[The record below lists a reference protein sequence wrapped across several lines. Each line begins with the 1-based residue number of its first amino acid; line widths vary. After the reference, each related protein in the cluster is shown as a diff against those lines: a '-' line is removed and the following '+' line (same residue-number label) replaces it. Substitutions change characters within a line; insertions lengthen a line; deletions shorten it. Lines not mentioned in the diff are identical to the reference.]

1 MFPRWNSIHV
11 SVFMY
16 IYIIISP
23 TIIVKIFLHIQRWT
37 LIYQFQCFSS
47 ELHHQT
53 KDRTASHFRA
63 TQTGGWRP
71 TFWADVWNRPNWESV
86 RKWWQIQIHEQHETC
101 CFLLIKWWYI
111 YIYMFIYVF
120 WILDVRCTYAIN
132 FRDFQRWFLPRTVHV
147 NVNMSWE
154 MYVLFSPCC
163 FVPRFSVFLWSL
175 QIFMFAAVAVTSF
188 CIHFRGSTYPPGH
201 QIIEL
206 QSAMI
211 ELQPLKHW
219 TNHDYMWT
227 IIILRW
233 LDRLT
238 IKNN

>member
-1 MFPRWNSIHV
+1 MDFDIPVPMF
-11 SVFMY
+11 F
-16 IYIIISP
+16 
-23 TIIVKIFLHIQRWT
+23 F
-37 LIYQFQCFSS
+37 S
-47 ELHHQT
+47 ELHRPT
-53 KDRTASHFRA
+53 KDLAGRPHISGPPKPEAEGRPF
-63 TQTGGWRP
+63 GP
-71 TFWADVWNRPNWESV
+71 TFETDPIGNRLGSDDRSRYMSNMRLV
-86 RKWWQIQIHEQHETC
+86 VFCWWKYVI
-101 CFLLIKWWYI
+101 I
-111 YIYMFIYVF
+111 YIYSYFSF
-120 WILDVRCTYAIN
+120 RILDVRCKYAIN

-147 NVNMSWE
+147 NVNMFWE

-201 QIIEL
+201 QIIEW

-233 LDRLT
+233 LDRIT
-238 IKNN
+238 IKNNYSAIMWLIELHVGSCTLNVF

>member
-1 MFPRWNSIHV
+1 
-11 SVFMY
+11 
-16 IYIIISP
+16 
-23 TIIVKIFLHIQRWT
+23 
-37 LIYQFQCFSS
+37 
-47 ELHHQT
+47 
-53 KDRTASHFRA
+53 
-63 TQTGGWRP
+63 
-71 TFWADVWNRPNWESV
+71 
-86 RKWWQIQIHEQHETC
+86 
-101 CFLLIKWWYI
+101 
-111 YIYMFIYVF
+111 MFIYVF

-201 QIIEL
+201 QIIES
-206 QSAMI
+206 QSATI

-219 TNHDYMWT
+219 TNLDYMWINHT
-227 IIILRW
+227 TMVRSFNNKKQLQCNHVIDWITCWSMHIECVSKII
-233 LDRLT
+233 
-238 IKNN
+238 NQ